1 MVMIMTM
8 GKIVKMVTMVRMV
21 TMVMMENIRKILK
34 IMKMK
39 TSTDQDENLKYKL
52 NCVFLFLI
60 TNRFFF
66 TYLAVLEI
74 LWNSHWPPQESTT
87 ALHKCWLRPKT
98 NEITE
103 VRDDTLQTS
112 LTWKLIMS
120 PPFLLILTQILN
132 LFWIR
137 YFFNHQ
143 YFAHGWWIQNIPWT
157 RFKAWISRSADQLL
171 YWKQGYM
178 WT

>member
-66 TYLAVLEI
+66 YIFSCPGNLVKFALAAPRI
-74 LWNSHWPPQESTT
+74 NNSST
-87 ALHKCWLRPKT
+87 
-98 NEITE
+98 
-103 VRDDTLQTS
+103 
-112 LTWKLIMS
+112 
-120 PPFLLILTQILN
+120 
-132 LFWIR
+132 
-137 YFFNHQ
+137 
-143 YFAHGWWIQNIPWT
+143 
-157 RFKAWISRSADQLL
+157 
-171 YWKQGYM
+171 
-178 WT
+178 